1 MPKGYIVARIVV
13 TDPEKYAAYVK
24 DASEAIR
31 QYGGRPLVRG
41 GAYEELEGEGR
52 PRNVVIEFESLEQA
66 KRYYRSP
73 EYQAAK
79 RKREGAGTA
88 DIVAVEGAA

>member
-13 TDPEKYAAYVK
+13 TDPEQYGEYVK

-31 QYGGRPLVRG
+31 KYGGKPLVRG

-52 PRNVVIEFESLEQA
+52 PRNVVIEFESFEQA
-66 KRYYRSP
+66 KRYYHSP

-79 RKREGAGTA
+79 KKRERAGHA
-88 DIVAVEGAA
+88 DIVAVEGA

>member
-13 TDPEKYAAYVK
+13 TDPEKYADYVK
-24 DASEAIR
+24 DASAAIR
-31 QYGGRPLVRG
+31 KYGGKPLVRG
-41 GAYEELEGEGR
+41 GAVETLEGEGR
-52 PRNVVIEFESLEQA
+52 PRNVVIEFESLDEA
-66 KRYYRSP
+66 KRYYHSP

-79 RKREGAGTA
+79 KKREGAGMA